1 MCSHVTTPSQPPHA
15 GASTLTTQVVYG
27 PSQGPTEK
35 GMMQILRKGFGGKP
49 TGMQR
54 AAALLRS
61 VQGSS
66 PIAETW
72 CDSQSPFAGV
82 SSIDLDMVRPEG

>member
-1 MCSHVTTPSQPPHA
+1 MLEHH
-15 GASTLTTQVVYG
+15 LTTQVVYG

-66 PIAETW
+66 PIAEMW
-72 CDSQSPFAGV
+72 CDIRAPLLVFLAL
-82 SSIDLDMVRPEG
+82 IWTWLDLKADT